1 MKSKLKKKSSKIKRK
16 NKYAVGGMYQDNMIP
31 PGIGSTSNIVYQE
44 SNPALQAQ
52 RRKSLA
58 DETEGAI
65 ERSTEMA
72 EEIKTDKEGDAAAA
86 NEAKAQSDS
95 NFNSFSGASKTLN
108 SFAKPLSKGK
118 EVANPFRAAA
128 DVYRN
133 ARRAKETV
141 RGVDAYNTGK
151 SFMDSQKIARDGM
164 QSFQTAKDLKLAKSA
179 FKAASPVGKTLT
191 MDGLQTASQIKDA
204 GAFGGATL
212 GKGAELSTSIGAG
225 GNMAASQGTQALAQG
240 SAIGKGLGSFAKSG
254 AGIGT
259 IASLAGM
266 GVSKLSDD
274 GNAAKSNFG
283 EYTGSTLSG
292 VGTGIGAA
300 MGTAALLGSTLGP
313 LGTIIGGVGGA
324 LYGAGKQFFGTRKAK
339 RIESGRKRDREKR
352 IGEFNKDVTEDLASQ
367 SGRARVGEIRQKTY
381 SGYDLGRNT
390 TAKTGGYRNMPKYV

>member
-1 MKSKLKKKSSKIKRK
+1 
-16 NKYAVGGMYQDNMIP
+16 
-31 PGIGSTSNIVYQE
+31 
-44 SNPALQAQ
+44 
-52 RRKSLA
+52 
-58 DETEGAI
+58 
-65 ERSTEMA
+65 
-72 EEIKTDKEGDAAAA
+72 
-86 NEAKAQSDS
+86 
-95 NFNSFSGASKTLN
+95 
-108 SFAKPLSKGK
+108 
-118 EVANPFRAAA
+118 
-128 DVYRN
+128 
-133 ARRAKETV
+133 
-141 RGVDAYNTGK
+141 
-151 SFMDSQKIARDGM
+151 
-164 QSFQTAKDLKLAKSA
+164 
-179 FKAASPVGKTLT
+179 

-313 LGTIIGGVGGA
+313 VGTIIGGGIGA

-339 RIESGRKRDREKR
+339 KEERSRKRDREKR

>member
-16 NKYAVGGMYQDNMIP
+16 NKYAVGGMYQENMIP
-31 PGIGSTSNIVYQE
+31 PGIGSTSNTVYQE
-44 SNPALQAQ
+44 SDPALQEQ
-52 RRKSLA
+52 RRKALA
-58 DETEGAI
+58 DKTEGAI
-65 ERSTEMA
+65 EKSSEMA
-72 EEIKTDKEGDAAAA
+72 EEIKADKEGDAAAA

-95 NFNSFSGASKTLN
+95 NFNSFSSAAQTFADAGKSLN
-108 SFAKPLSKGK
+108 KSK

-128 DVYRN
+128 DVYKN

-141 RGVDAYNTGK
+141 RGVDAFNTGK
-151 SFMDSQKIARDGM
+151 AFMDSQKIARDGM
-164 QSFQTAKDLKLAKSA
+164 QSFKMAKDI
-179 FKAASPVGKTLT
+179 KASKDAISGLGQAKTLT
-191 MDGLQTASQIKDA
+191 MDGLKTAKQVKDA
-204 GAFGGATL
+204 GAFGTATL

-225 GNMAASQGTQALAQG
+225 GNMAASAGTQALAKG
-240 SAIGKGLGSFAKSG
+240 SAIGKGLKSFATSG
-254 AGIGT
+254 AGLGT

-274 GNAAKSNFG
+274 NDATKSNFG
-283 EYTGSTLSG
+283 EYSGSILSGAGTGASIGSVIPG
-292 VGTGIGAA
+292 VGTAIGA
-300 MGTAALLGSTLGP
+300 G
-313 LGTIIGGVGGA
+313 IGA

-339 RIESGRKRDREKR
+339 REERIREKDRRRR

>member
-141 RGVDAYNTGK
+141 KGVDAYNTGK
-151 SFMDSQKIARDGM
+151 AFMDSQKIARDGA
-164 QSFQTAKDLKLAKSA
+164 QSFKMAKNI
-179 FKAASPVGKTLT
+179 KASKDAISNLGQAKTLT

-204 GAFGGATL
+204 GAFGSATL